1 MPTETTHEEESKDL
15 FFQKLET
22 LAREMIDTH
31 DKDFAMGALI
41 LTARWIAEDKI
52 AKIAQAS

>member
-1 MPTETTHEEESKDL
+1 MPTEQTREEESKDR
-15 FFQKLET
+15 FFQKLED

-41 LTARWIAEDKI
+41 LTARWIAEERI

>member
-1 MPTETTHEEESKDL
+1 MPTEPTCEEDSKDL
-15 FFQKLET
+15 FFQKLEN

-41 LTARWIAEDKI
+41 LTARWIAEDRI
-52 AKIAQAS
+52 AKVAQAS